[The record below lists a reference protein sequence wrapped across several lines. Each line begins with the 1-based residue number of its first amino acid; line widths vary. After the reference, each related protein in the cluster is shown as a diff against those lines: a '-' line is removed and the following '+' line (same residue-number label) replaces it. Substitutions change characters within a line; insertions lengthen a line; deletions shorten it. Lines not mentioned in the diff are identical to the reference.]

1 MPAYFY
7 LAVAIVSEVIATSA
21 LKASQGF
28 SRPLPLLVV
37 LAGYGLAFY
46 CLSLTLRSIPLGVA
60 YAVWSGVGITLI
72 TLVGWVVY
80 KQALDIGAI
89 IGIALIVSGVVVL
102 QLFSKAGA

>member
-60 YAVWSGVGITLI
+60 YAVWSGVGIALI

-89 IGIALIVSGVVVL
+89 IGIALIICGVVVL
-102 QLFSKAGA
+102 QLFSKVGA

>member
-7 LAVAIVSEVIATSA
+7 LAVAIVSEVIATWA

-60 YAVWSGVGITLI
+60 YAVWSGVGIALI

>member
-37 LAGYGLAFY
+37 VAGYGLAFY
-46 CLSLTLRSIPLGVA
+46 CLSLTLRAIPLGVA
-60 YAVWSGVGITLI
+60 YAVWSGVGIALI

-89 IGIALIVSGVVVL
+89 IGIALIICGVVVL